1 MEYVRSYDAHITD
14 ASQID
19 PDKWYS
25 RGCFDQF
32 LFHRGRKMSEALVN
46 DPSAPVSVKAGNNAL
61 VVNGSDVLAYLA
73 SYGDGLIDYTVEVN
87 KRISDAVA
95 SCKRQFDA
103 DRKRML
109 AENDLLRRSHIRQA
123 LDSIHQFINDNTI
136 DITKKLKSTCGVYFL
151 KFEGQIV
158 YVGQSRSVYGRVS
171 THKAER
177 TKKFDQITFM
187 PCDPKEL
194 NEFEG
199 FFINLLKLKY
209 NGGKMD
215 RAFSA
220 PRSRLWGEVVEL
232 FIPDLDQTADRE

>member
-32 LFHRGRKMSEALVN
+32 LFHRGRKMSEALAN
-46 DPSAPVSVKAGNNAL
+46 DPSAPVSVKAGTNAL

-199 FFINLLKLKY
+199 FFINLLKPKY